1 MGLAGAGSGAL
12 PPPLIC
18 REIGALMLL
27 RSKEGPANLVL
38 ADCGE
43 KRHSKSAHTCLLLL
57 SMIPLRSICFAR
69 KTGKHEKKKMNG
81 GCKWDWEGGS

>member
-18 REIGALMLL
+18 REMGALMLIL

-43 KRHSKSAHTCLLLL
+43 KAQQKCPYLLAAAQHDTTQEHMLRQKSW
-57 SMIPLRSICFAR
+57 
-69 KTGKHEKKKMNG
+69 KT
-81 GCKWDWEGGS
+81 